1 MKKLW
6 KNLLGAAAGAAA
18 VLLGYS
24 IYVFAA
30 YDRLEDRLPLTVENA
45 RAAEAETER
54 VYTAVSYNLGFGA
67 YSADYSFFMDGGTES
82 RAYSAEAVRE
92 NIGGAM
98 DAASKLE
105 PDFLL
110 LQEVDRDATRSY
122 HVDEVSMAAELMPE
136 KTWVYAQNYDS
147 PYLFWPVTE
156 PHGASKSGIV
166 TMSAY
171 RVDSALRRSLPVA
184 ENVSC
189 ILDLDRCYSVSRI
202 PVENGK
208 TLCLY
213 NAHLS
218 AYLSD
223 GQIAM
228 EQLELLL
235 SDMAAEY
242 EAGNYVVCGGD
253 FNKDLLG
260 DSAARF
266 GVPEGK
272 ANWSA
277 PFPVEMLPEGI
288 TLQAPFRE
296 TRPVPS
302 CRNAYVP
309 YDPETSLV
317 LTVDGFLVSDNVRVE
332 RADVVDTGFA
342 WSDHNP
348 VVLSFFLEGTAG
360 QD

>member
-6 KNLLGAAAGAAA
+6 KTLLGVAAGAA
-18 VLLGYS
+18 VILLGYS
-24 IYVFAA
+24 VYVFAA

-45 RAAEAETER
+45 RQAEAETEK

-67 YSADYSFFMDGGTES
+67 YSAGYSFFMDGGTES

-98 DAASKLE
+98 DAVSNLK

-110 LQEVDRDATRSY
+110 LQEVDQDATRSY

-156 PHGASKSGIV
+156 PHGASRSGIV

-184 ENVSC
+184 ENISC

-218 AYLSD
+218 AYISD
-223 GQIAM
+223 SQIAM
-228 EQLELLL
+228 KQLELLL

-266 GVPEGK
+266 GAAEGK

-277 PFPVEMLPEGI
+277 PFPVDMLPEGI
-288 TLQAPFRE
+288 TLWAPFHGAQ
-296 TRPVPS
+296 PVPS
-302 CRNAYVP
+302 CRNADAP

-317 LTVDGFLVSDNVRVE
+317 LTVDGFLASDNVRVE
-332 RADVVDTGFA
+332 WADVVDTGFA

-348 VVLSFFLEGTAG
+348 VAMTFSLQGTPG
-360 QD
+360 QN

>member
-92 NIGGAM
+92 NISGAM

-166 TMSAY
+166 TMSAC

-277 PFPVEMLPEGI
+277 PFPVDMLPEGI
-288 TLQAPFRE
+288 TLQAPSVRRGRYRPAA
-296 TRPVPS
+296 TRMRPMTRRLPW
-302 CRNAYVP
+302 Y
-309 YDPETSLV
+309 
-317 LTVDGFLVSDNVRVE
+317 
-332 RADVVDTGFA
+332 
-342 WSDHNP
+342 
-348 VVLSFFLEGTAG
+348 
-360 QD
+360 